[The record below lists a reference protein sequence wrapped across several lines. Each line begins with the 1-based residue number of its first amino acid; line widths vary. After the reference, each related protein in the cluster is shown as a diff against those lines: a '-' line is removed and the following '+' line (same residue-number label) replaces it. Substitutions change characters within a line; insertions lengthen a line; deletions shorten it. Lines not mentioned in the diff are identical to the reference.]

1 MEIEKIAG
9 GNSNYSAKEVAT
21 QSAVA
26 TSTSSE
32 IQKFNRQDKRVEKS
46 EESDK
51 QEGYNEK
58 KKRAASEATIEDAVK
73 SANRKMDKTRCEYSY
88 HEKTH
93 RVSIKVIDSETDKV
107 IREIPPKES
116 LDMLQK
122 MWEMAGI
129 LVDERR

>member
-9 GNSNYSAKEVAT
+9 GNSNYSAKEVTT

-32 IQKFNRQDKRVEKS
+32 IQKLNKQDKRVEKS